1 MTTNLAYALPTPGS
15 VDDYAPA
22 TRPSRIRAVSP
33 RALRRPKPKLVYGL
47 VATGVIFGIF
57 MAQLLLT
64 ISLSGGAYSISHLQ
78 GTQRDLARQSSAL
91 SEKLD
96 TLGSAQHLS
105 SDAQA
110 LGMVGSSSMAFMQAS
125 DGKVIGTATP
135 AKGGGAS
142 PSSTSAADNSVPNSL
157 LSGLSVI
164 TPTGSGH
171 GATNAA
177 QTPLTGTQSN
187 SSTTNA
193 GSSLGSST
201 GDSSQSGDS
210 GQLPSPQTH

>member
-1 MTTNLAYALPTPGS
+1 MTTNLAYVLPAPGTIE
-15 VDDYAPA
+15 DYAPA

-33 RALRRPKPKLVYGL
+33 RAIRRPKPKLTYAL
-47 VATGVIFGIF
+47 VATGVIFAIF

-64 ISLSGGAYSISHLQ
+64 ISLSGGAYAIAHLQ

-96 TLGSAQHLS
+96 TLGSAQNLAS
-105 SDAQA
+105 NAKA
-110 LGMVGSSSMAFMQAS
+110 LGMVGSSSMAFLRSS
-125 DGKVIGTATP
+125 DGKVIGTASPAKASTSTSHTP
-135 AKGGGAS
+135 A
-142 PSSTSAADNSVPNSL
+142 SANSVPNYL
-157 LSGLSVI
+157 LTGVSVI
-164 TPTGSGH
+164 SANDSGH
-171 GATNAA
+171 GAVNTGES
-177 QTPLTGTQSN
+177 QGTGTQSS

>member
-1 MTTNLAYALPTPGS
+1 MTTNLAYALPAPGAIP
-15 VDDYAPA
+15 DYAPA

-33 RALRRPKPKLVYGL
+33 RAIRRPKPKLMYAM
-47 VATGVIFGIF
+47 VATAVIFGIF

-64 ISLSGGAYSISHLQ
+64 ISLSGGAYAISHLQ

-96 TLGSAQHLS
+96 TLGSAQNLTS
-105 SDAQA
+105 NAQA
-110 LGMVGSSSMAFMQAS
+110 LGMVGSSSMAFLRSS
-125 DGKVIGTATP
+125 DGKVIGTATAAKAGTSTPQRP
-135 AKGGGAS
+135 AS
-142 PSSTSAADNSVPNSL
+142 ENSVPNYL
-157 LSGLSVI
+157 LTGVPVI
-164 TPTGSGH
+164 STGDSGH
-171 GATNAA
+171 GAANTGESLS
-177 QTPLTGTQSN
+177 PGTQSS

-201 GDSSQSGDS
+201 GDSSQSGDT

>member
-1 MTTNLAYALPTPGS
+1 MTTNLAYALPVPGETP
-15 VDDYAPA
+15 DYAPA

-33 RALRRPKPKLVYGL
+33 RAARRPKPKLVYAL
-47 VATGVIFGIF
+47 VATGVIFVIF

-64 ISLSGGAYSISHLQ
+64 ISLSGGAYAISHLQ
-78 GTQRDLARQSSAL
+78 GTQRDLGRQASAL

-96 TLGSAQHLS
+96 TLGSAQNLTS
-105 SDAQA
+105 NATA
-110 LGMVGSSSMAFMQAS
+110 LGMVGSSSMAFLRSS

-135 AKGGGAS
+135 AK
-142 PSSTSAADNSVPNSL
+142 PSTSTSHAPASANSVPNSL
-157 LSGLSVI
+157 LTGVPVI
-164 TPTGSGH
+164 STSDSGH
-171 GATNAA
+171 GAANTAESSTA
-177 QTPLTGTQSN
+177 GTQSS